1 MAKEIKKTQEG
12 GHQVPSL
19 PQNEGYTYRATD
31 ILSDEAL
38 LKKFGESF
46 IDSRRCYPEPEYTLK
61 YKGVGCLA
69 LGNLTGIIG
78 KPKTG
83 KSFIEVILIA
93 SMLGYIEFGFETQ
106 LGEDDMIV
114 LMDTD
119 QSPIYS
125 ARIKRRIQRL
135 MGWNPE
141 ENQNRLLF
149 LNARK
154 MSVEERLELLDSVL
168 RTLKPKVFVIDNI
181 AHIAGSFNNEE
192 SSREFI
198 EMMVKKA
205 EENNCL
211 IIAVLHENKGATD
224 SNPKGHLG
232 SMLTESAVDI
242 LQAKKDDKAH
252 RHTLRHYLARDRNI
266 EDITYMINEYGL
278 PELTE
283 KVSEEVKRQKVEE
296 EQRNR
301 WENFNKVFD
310 NYPVPI
316 NYNTLKNA
324 YCKVTQLGETTAK
337 KHISKTLEEGHIRKT
352 DAGLYEIASF

>member
-1 MAKEIKKTQEG
+1 MEKTTITQEG
-12 GHQVPSL
+12 ESPRLDL
-19 PQNEGYTYRATD
+19 PQNESFPYKVTN
-31 ILSDEAL
+31 ILSDDL
-38 LKKFGESF
+38 LTMKFGDNF
-46 IDSRRCYPEPEYTLK
+46 IDSRKSYPEPEYTLK

-93 SMLGYIEFGFETQ
+93 SMLGYQEFGFETQ
-106 LGEDDMIV
+106 LGEDDLIV

-119 QSPIYS
+119 QSPVYS

-154 MSVEERLELLDSVL
+154 MSVDERLELLDSVL
-168 RTLKPKVFVIDNI
+168 KSLKPKVFVIDNI
-181 AHIAGSFNNEE
+181 AHISGSFNNEE
-192 SSREFI
+192 SSRAFI

-211 IIAVLHENKGATD
+211 IIAVLHENKSTTD

-232 SMLTESAVDI
+232 SMLAESAVDV
-242 LQAKKDDKAH
+242 LQAKKDDKTH
-252 RHTLRHYLARDRNI
+252 RHTLHHYLARDRNI
-266 EDITYMINEYGL
+266 EDICFLINEFGL

-283 KVSEEVKRQKVEE
+283 KVSEEAKRLKAVEE
-296 EQRNR
+296 QNNR
-301 WENFNKVFD
+301 WMVFNEILDRYTVAIS
-310 NYPVPI
+310 YT
-316 NYNTLKNA
+316 TLKNA
-324 YCKVTQLGETTAK
+324 YREATKLGETTAK
-337 KHISKTLEEGHIRKT
+337 AHIAKTLEEGHIRKT
-352 DAGLYEIASF
+352 DAGLYEIAPF